1 MRGGCVA
8 ANEELMDK
16 IRKAES
22 EYGSSDKWPDSIV
35 EELNRI
41 ANRLPDITHTEN
53 VLMIRR
59 MIQHGFDNYQ
69 IVEARKVSIGH
80 VRHIRLE
87 MTRAGELNYEA
98 TPDELK
104 QIQYNVSHMLNPN
117 NQVIATAMGR
127 KKDWVR
133 CMREK
138 LREADNV

>member
-1 MRGGCVA
+1 MSS
-8 ANEELMDK
+8 NTELMDK
-16 IRKAES
+16 VKAAES
-22 EYGSSDKWPDSIV
+22 DYGSSEKWPDSVIK
-35 EELNRI
+35 ELNKL
-41 ANRLPDITHTEN
+41 ANREPDITHTEN
-53 VLMIRR
+53 YLMIRR

-104 QIQYNVSHMLNPN
+104 QIQYNVGHMLNPN

-138 LREADNV
+138 LREA

>member
-1 MRGGCVA
+1 MA

-69 IVEARKVSIGH
+69 IVKARKVSIGH

-87 MTRAGELNYEA
+87 MTRAGELDYEA

-104 QIQYNVSHMLNPN
+104 QIQYNVDHMLNPN

-138 LREADNV
+138 LREADNE

>member
-1 MRGGCVA
+1 MALNV
-8 ANEELMDK
+8 ELMAK
-16 IRKAES
+16 VKAAES
-22 EYGSSDKWPDSIV
+22 EYGSSEKWPDSVIK
-35 EELNRI
+35 ELNKLT
-41 ANRLPDITHTEN
+41 NREPDITHTEN
-53 VLMIRR
+53 FIMIRR

-69 IVEARKVSIGH
+69 IVEARRVSIGH

-87 MTRAGELNYEA
+87 MTRAGELDYEA

-104 QIQYNVSHMLNPN
+104 QIQYNVDHMLNPN

-138 LREADNV
+138 LRETANETR

>member
-1 MRGGCVA
+1 MAV
-8 ANEELMDK
+8 NEELMDK
-16 IRKAES
+16 IRKVEN
-22 EYGSSDKWPDSIV
+22 EYRSSDDWPESVV
-35 EELNRI
+35 EELNRL

-59 MIQHGFDNYQ
+59 MIRHGFDPYQ

-87 MTRAGELNYEA
+87 MTRSGELNYEA

-104 QIQYNVSHMLNPN
+104 QIQYNVDHMLKPN

-138 LREADNV
+138 LREADNEVRR

>member
-69 IVEARKVSIGH
+69 VVEARKVSIGH

-87 MTRAGELNYEA
+87 MTRAGELDYEA

-104 QIQYNVSHMLNPN
+104 QIQYNVDHMLNPN

-138 LREADNV
+138 LQEADNE

>member
-1 MRGGCVA
+1 MA

-87 MTRAGELNYEA
+87 MTRAGELDYEA

-104 QIQYNVSHMLNPN
+104 QIQYNVDHMLNPN
-117 NQVIATAMGR
+117 NQVVATAMGR

-138 LREADNV
+138 LREADNE

>member
-1 MRGGCVA
+1 MALNV
-8 ANEELMDK
+8 ELMDK
-16 IRKAES
+16 VKAAES
-22 EYGSSDKWPDSIV
+22 EYGSSEKWPDSVI
-35 EELNRI
+35 EELNKL
-41 ANRLPDITHTEN
+41 ANREPDITHTEN
-53 VLMIRR
+53 YLMIRR

-69 IVEARKVSIGH
+69 IVEARNVSIGH

-87 MTRAGELNYEA
+87 MTRAGELDYEA

-104 QIQYNVSHMLNPN
+104 QIQYNVDHMLNPN

-138 LREADNV
+138 LREAGNGARR

>member
-1 MRGGCVA
+1 MA

-69 IVEARKVSIGH
+69 VVEARKVSIGH

-87 MTRAGELNYEA
+87 MTRAGELDYEA

-104 QIQYNVSHMLNPN
+104 QIQYNVDHMLNPN

-138 LREADNV
+138 LREADNE

>member
-1 MRGGCVA
+1 MRGSCVA

-35 EELNRI
+35 KELNRL

-87 MTRAGELNYEA
+87 MTRAGELDYEA

-104 QIQYNVSHMLNPN
+104 QIQYNVDHMLNPN

-138 LREADNV
+138 LREADNE

>member
-8 ANEELMDK
+8 ANEKLMDK

-35 EELNRI
+35 EELNRL

-53 VLMIRR
+53 YLMIRR

-87 MTRAGELNYEA
+87 MTRAGELEYES

-104 QIQYNVSHMLNPN
+104 QIQYNVDHMLNPN

-138 LREADNV
+138 LREEEQ

>member
-98 TPDELK
+98 TPDELTQLK
-104 QIQYNVSHMLNPN
+104 YNVKHMNKPN
-117 NQVIATAMGR
+117 NQGVASVMGR
-127 KKDWVR
+127 DKD
-133 CMREK
+133 
-138 LREADNV
+138 

>member
-1 MRGGCVA
+1 MAV
-8 ANEELMDK
+8 NEELMNK
-16 IRKAES
+16 IRKVEN
-22 EYGSSDKWPDSIV
+22 EYRSSDDWPESVV
-35 EELNRI
+35 EELNRL

-59 MIQHGFDNYQ
+59 MIRHGFDPYQ

-87 MTRAGELNYEA
+87 MTRAGELDYEA

-104 QIQYNVSHMLNPN
+104 QIQYNVDHMLNPN
-117 NQVIATAMGR
+117 NQVIATEMGR
-127 KKDWVR
+127 KKDWVC

-138 LREADNV
+138 LQEASNEAR

>member
-87 MTRAGELNYEA
+87 MTRAGELDYEA

-104 QIQYNVSHMLNPN
+104 QIQYNVDHMLNPN

-138 LREADNV
+138 LREADNE

>member
-1 MRGGCVA
+1 MA
-8 ANEELMDK
+8 SNTELMDK
-16 IRKAES
+16 VKAAES
-22 EYGSSDKWPDSIV
+22 EYGSSEKWPDSVIK
-35 EELNRI
+35 ELNEL
-41 ANRLPDITHTEN
+41 ANREPDITHTEN
-53 VLMIRR
+53 YLMIRR

-69 IVEARKVSIGH
+69 IVEARRVSIGH
-80 VRHIRLE
+80 IRHIRIE
-87 MTRAGELNYEA
+87 MTRAGELDYEA

-138 LREADNV
+138 LREADNE

>member
-1 MRGGCVA
+1 MA

-98 TPDELK
+98 TPDELTQLK
-104 QIQYNVSHMLNPN
+104 YNVKHMNRPN
-117 NQVIATAMGR
+117 NKGVASVMGR
-127 KKDWVR
+127 DKDWVH

-138 LREADNV
+138 LREAEK

>member
-1 MRGGCVA
+1 MA

-69 IVEARKVSIGH
+69 VVEARKVSIGH

-87 MTRAGELNYEA
+87 MTRAGELDYEA

-104 QIQYNVSHMLNPN
+104 QIQYNVDHMLNPN

-138 LREADNV
+138 LQEADNE

>member
-1 MRGGCVA
+1 MA

-16 IRKAES
+16 IRKAEN

-69 IVEARKVSIGH
+69 VVEARKVSIGH

-87 MTRAGELNYEA
+87 MTRAGELDYEA

-104 QIQYNVSHMLNPN
+104 QIQYNVDHMLNPN

-138 LREADNV
+138 LREADNE

>member
-69 IVEARKVSIGH
+69 VVEARKVSIGH

-87 MTRAGELNYEA
+87 MTRAGELDYEA

-104 QIQYNVSHMLNPN
+104 QIQYNVDHMLNPN

-138 LREADNV
+138 LREADNE

>member
-1 MRGGCVA
+1 MA
-8 ANEELMDK
+8 ANEKLMDK

-35 EELNRI
+35 EELNRL

-53 VLMIRR
+53 YLMIRR

-87 MTRAGELNYEA
+87 MTRAGELEYES

-104 QIQYNVSHMLNPN
+104 QIQYNVDHMLNPN

-138 LREADNV
+138 LREEEQ

>member
-35 EELNRI
+35 EELNRL

-59 MIQHGFDNYQ
+59 MIRHGFDPYQ

-80 VRHIRLE
+80 VRHIRLD
-87 MTRAGELNYEA
+87 MSRAGELNYEA

-104 QIQYNVSHMLNPN
+104 QIQYNVDHMLKPKD
-117 NQVIATAMGR
+117 QVIAMEMGR
-127 KKDWVR
+127 NKDWVR

-138 LREADNV
+138 FRETDNE

>member
-1 MRGGCVA
+1 MA
-8 ANEELMDK
+8 SNTELMDK
-16 IRKAES
+16 VKAAES
-22 EYGSSDKWPDSIV
+22 EYGSSEKWPDSVIK
-35 EELNRI
+35 ELNKL
-41 ANRLPDITHTEN
+41 ANREPDITHTEN
-53 VLMIRR
+53 FIMIRR

-69 IVEARKVSIGH
+69 IVEARRVSIGH

-87 MTRAGELNYEA
+87 MTRAGELDYEA

-133 CMREK
+133 CMREE
-138 LREADNV
+138 LRKGEGNQ

>member
-1 MRGGCVA
+1 
-8 ANEELMDK
+8 MDK

-87 MTRAGELNYEA
+87 MTRAGELDYEA

-104 QIQYNVSHMLNPN
+104 QIQYNVDHMLNPN

-138 LREADNV
+138 LREADNE

>member
-1 MRGGCVA
+1 MA

-98 TPDELK
+98 TPDELTQLK
-104 QIQYNVSHMLNPN
+104 YNVKHMNKPN
-117 NQVIATAMGR
+117 NQGVASVMGR
-127 KKDWVR
+127 DKD
-133 CMREK
+133 
-138 LREADNV
+138 

>member
-35 EELNRI
+35 KELNRL

-69 IVEARKVSIGH
+69 VVEARKVSIGH
-80 VRHIRLE
+80 VRYIRLE
-87 MTRAGELNYEA
+87 MTRAGELDYEA

-104 QIQYNVSHMLNPN
+104 QIQYNVDHMLNPN

-133 CMREK
+133 CMRDK
-138 LREADNV
+138 LREDG

>member
-22 EYGSSDKWPDSIV
+22 EYGSSDKWPDLIV

-98 TPDELK
+98 TSDELK
-104 QIQYNVSHMLNPN
+104 QIQYNVGHMLNPN

-138 LREADNV
+138 LREADNE

>member
-1 MRGGCVA
+1 MRGSCVA

-87 MTRAGELNYEA
+87 MTRAGELDYEA

-104 QIQYNVSHMLNPN
+104 QIQYNVDHMLNPN

-138 LREADNV
+138 LREADNE

>member
-8 ANEELMDK
+8 VNEELMDK

-22 EYGSSDKWPDSIV
+22 EYGSSDKWPDSVI
-35 EELNRI
+35 EELNKL
-41 ANRLPDITHTEN
+41 ANREPDITHTEN
-53 VLMIRR
+53 FIMIRR

-69 IVEARKVSIGH
+69 IVEARRVSIGH

-87 MTRAGELNYEA
+87 MTRAGELDYEA

-104 QIQYNVSHMLNPN
+104 QIQYNVDHMLNPN

-138 LREADNV
+138 LREAGQ

>member
-1 MRGGCVA
+1 MA
-8 ANEELMDK
+8 SNTELMDK
-16 IRKAES
+16 VKAAES
-22 EYGSSDKWPDSIV
+22 EYGSSEKWPDSVIK
-35 EELNRI
+35 ELNEL
-41 ANRLPDITHTEN
+41 ANREPDITHTEN
-53 VLMIRR
+53 FIMIRR

-69 IVEARKVSIGH
+69 IVEARRVSIGH
-80 VRHIRLE
+80 IRHIRLE
-87 MTRAGELNYEA
+87 MTRAGELDYEA

-138 LREADNV
+138 LRETANETR

>member
-16 IRKAES
+16 IRKSES

-87 MTRAGELNYEA
+87 MTRAGELDYEA

-104 QIQYNVSHMLNPN
+104 QIQYNVDHMLNPN

-138 LREADNV
+138 LREADNE